1 MQIKAVIIVRGE
13 VQRVGYRDVVERAAR
28 KMKLTGIVG
37 NVKPYDVKIV
47 CEGNKTSIDFFIKLI
62 DIKEHPIVVEEL
74 EVSFEDAT
82 GDFDYFEITRG
93 DMTEELGERLDIAND
108 KMKQMIGKQ
117 DVMIEKQDVMIEK
130 QDVMIEKQDVMIE
143 KQDVMIEKQD
153 VMIEKQDVMIGKQD
167 VMIGKQDVMIEKID
181 DNTSILKDFKSE
193 TNRNFTQLTNI
204 MEKHDVNAQERIA
217 ALTEE
222 VSDIKARLVRVES
235 ALV

>member
-1 MQIKAVIIVRGE
+1 MKAMQIKAVIIVRGE

-28 KMKLTGIVG
+28 KMKLTGIVE

-47 CEGNKTSIDFFIKLI
+47 CEGNKTSIDSFIKLI

-82 GDFDYFEITRG
+82 GDFDYFKIMRG
-93 DMTEELGERLDIAND
+93 DMIEELGERLDIAND
-108 KMKQMIGKQ
+108 KMKQM
-117 DVMIEKQDVMIEK
+117 V
-130 QDVMIEKQDVMIE
+130 
-143 KQDVMIEKQD
+143 EKQD

-167 VMIGKQDVMIEKID
+167 QMIEKID

-217 ALTEE
+217 ALTAE
-222 VSDIKARLVRVES
+222 VSDIKVRLVRVES

>member
-1 MQIKAVIIVRGE
+1 MQIKAVIIARGE

-28 KMKLTGIVG
+28 KMKLTGIVE
-37 NVKPYDVKIV
+37 NVKPYDVKII
-47 CEGNKTSIDFFIKLI
+47 CEGNKTSIDSFIKLI
-62 DIKEHPIVVEEL
+62 DIKEHPIEVEEL

-82 GDFDYFEITRG
+82 GDFDYFEIIRG

-117 DVMIEKQDVMIEK
+117 DVMIGKQDVMIGK
-130 QDVMIEKQDVMIE
+130 QDVMIG

-153 VMIEKQDVMIGKQD
+153 VMIEKQDVMIGK
-167 VMIGKQDVMIEKID
+167 ID
-181 DNTSILKDFKSE
+181 ENTSILKDFKSE

-204 MEKHDVNAQERIA
+204 MTKHDVNAQERIVALA
-217 ALTEE
+217 AE

>member
-1 MQIKAVIIVRGE
+1 MKAMQIKAVIIVRGE

-28 KMKLTGIVG
+28 KMKLTGIVE

-47 CEGNKTSIDFFIKLI
+47 CEGIKTSIDSFIKLI

-82 GDFDYFEITRG
+82 GDFDYFEIMRG
-93 DMTEELGERLDIAND
+93 DMIEELGERLDIAND
-108 KMKQMIGKQ
+108 KMKQM
-117 DVMIEKQDVMIEK
+117 V
-130 QDVMIEKQDVMIE
+130 
-143 KQDVMIEKQD
+143 EKQD

-167 VMIGKQDVMIEKID
+167 QMIEKID

-204 MEKHDVNAQERIA
+204 IAKHDVNAQERIA
-217 ALTEE
+217 DLTAE

>member
-1 MQIKAVIIVRGE
+1 MQIKAVIIARGE

-28 KMKLTGIVG
+28 KMKLTGIVE
-37 NVKPYDVKIV
+37 NVKPYDVKII
-47 CEGNKTSIDFFIKLI
+47 CEGNETSIDSFIKLI
-62 DIKEHPIVVEEL
+62 NIKEHPIEVEEL

-108 KMKQMIGKQ
+108 KMKQMIEKQDVMIGKQ
-117 DVMIEKQDVMIEK
+117 DVMIGKQDVMIG
-130 QDVMIEKQDVMIE
+130 

-167 VMIGKQDVMIEKID
+167 QMIEKID

-193 TNRNFTQLTNI
+193 TNQNFTQLTNI
-204 MEKHDVNAQERIA
+204 MTKHDVNAQERIV
-217 ALTEE
+217 ALTAE

>member
-108 KMKQMIGKQ
+108 KMKQMI
-117 DVMIEKQDVMIEK
+117 EKQDVMIGK
-130 QDVMIEKQDVMIE
+130 QG
-143 KQDVMIEKQD
+143 

-167 VMIGKQDVMIEKID
+167 VMIGKQDVMIEKQDVMIDKID

-204 MEKHDVNAQERIA
+204 MAKHDVNAQERIA
-217 ALTEE
+217 ALTAE

>member
-1 MQIKAVIIVRGE
+1 MQIKAVIIARGE

-28 KMKLTGIVG
+28 KMKLTGVVE
-37 NVKPYDVKIV
+37 NVKPYDVKII
-47 CEGNKTSIDFFIKLI
+47 CEGNRTSIDSFIKLI
-62 DIKEHPIVVEEL
+62 DIKEPPTEVEEL

-93 DMTEELGERLDIAND
+93 DMTEELGERLDIANS
-108 KMKQMIGKQ
+108 KMSQMIGKQ
-117 DVMIEKQDVMIEK
+117 DIMIEKQDT
-130 QDVMIEKQDVMIE
+130 
-143 KQDVMIEKQD
+143 
-153 VMIEKQDVMIGKQD
+153 
-167 VMIGKQDVMIEKID
+167 MIEKID

-204 MEKHDVNAQERIA
+204 MTKHDVDAQERIA
-217 ALTEE
+217 ALTVE

>member
-1 MQIKAVIIVRGE
+1 MKVMQVRAIIIARGE

-28 KMKLTGIVG
+28 KMKLTGIVE
-37 NVKPYDVKIV
+37 NIKPYDVRIV
-47 CEGNKTSIDFFIKLI
+47 CEGNKTSVDSFVKLI
-62 DIKEHPIVVEEL
+62 DIKEFPIEVEEL

-82 GDFDYFEITRG
+82 GEFDYFEIKRG
-93 DMTEELGERLDIAND
+93 DMVEELGERLDIANAR
-108 KMKQMIGKQ
+108 MKHMIEKQ
-117 DVMIEKQDVMIEK
+117 DVTIEKQDVMIEK

-143 KQDVMIEKQD
+143 KQDVMIEKT
-153 VMIEKQDVMIGKQD
+153 
-167 VMIGKQDVMIEKID
+167 D

-204 MEKHDVNAQERIA
+204 MTKHDVDAQERIA
-217 ALTEE
+217 ALTVE

>member
-1 MQIKAVIIVRGE
+1 MQIKAVIIARGE

-28 KMKLTGIVG
+28 KMKLTGIVE
-37 NVKPYDVKIV
+37 NVKPYDVKII
-47 CEGNKTSIDFFIKLI
+47 CEGNETSIDSFIKLI
-62 DIKEHPIVVEEL
+62 NIKEHPIEVEEL

-108 KMKQMIGKQ
+108 KMKQMI
-117 DVMIEKQDVMIEK
+117 
-130 QDVMIEKQDVMIE
+130 
-143 KQDVMIEKQD
+143 
-153 VMIEKQDVMIGKQD
+153 EKQDVMIGKQD
-167 VMIGKQDVMIEKID
+167 QMIEKID

-204 MEKHDVNAQERIA
+204 MTKHDVNAQERIV
-217 ALTEE
+217 ALTAE

>member
-1 MQIKAVIIVRGE
+1 MKAMQIKAVIIARGE

-28 KMKLTGIVG
+28 KMKLTGIVE

-108 KMKQMIGKQ
+108 KMKQMI
-117 DVMIEKQDVMIEK
+117 
-130 QDVMIEKQDVMIE
+130 
-143 KQDVMIEKQD
+143 EKQD

-167 VMIGKQDVMIEKID
+167 VMIGKID

-217 ALTEE
+217 ALTAE
-222 VSDIKARLVRVES
+222 VSDIKVRLVRVES

>member
-108 KMKQMIGKQ
+108 KMKQMI
-117 DVMIEKQDVMIEK
+117 EKQDL
-130 QDVMIEKQDVMIE
+130 
-143 KQDVMIEKQD
+143 
-153 VMIEKQDVMIGKQD
+153 
-167 VMIGKQDVMIEKID
+167 MIEKIE

-217 ALTEE
+217 ALTAE
-222 VSDIKARLVRVES
+222 VSDIKVRLVRVES

>member
-1 MQIKAVIIVRGE
+1 
-13 VQRVGYRDVVERAAR
+13 
-28 KMKLTGIVG
+28 MKLTGIVG

-108 KMKQMIGKQ
+108 KMKQMI
-117 DVMIEKQDVMIEK
+117 EKQDVMIGK
-130 QDVMIEKQDVMIE
+130 QG
-143 KQDVMIEKQD
+143 

-167 VMIGKQDVMIEKID
+167 VMIGKQDVMIEKQDVMIDKID

-204 MEKHDVNAQERIA
+204 MAKHDVNAQERIA
-217 ALTEE
+217 ALTAE

>member
-1 MQIKAVIIVRGE
+1 MKAMQIKAVIIVRGE

-28 KMKLTGIVG
+28 KMKLTGIVE

-47 CEGNKTSIDFFIKLI
+47 CEGNKTSIDSFIKLI

-108 KMKQMIGKQ
+108 KMKQMI
-117 DVMIEKQDVMIEK
+117 
-130 QDVMIEKQDVMIE
+130 
-143 KQDVMIEKQD
+143 
-153 VMIEKQDVMIGKQD
+153 EKQDVMIGKQD
-167 VMIGKQDVMIEKID
+167 QMIEKID

-204 MEKHDVNAQERIA
+204 MAKHDVNAQERIA
-217 ALTEE
+217 ALTAE
-222 VSDIKARLVRVES
+222 VSDIKVRLVRVES